1 MAERRRVELVIPVH
15 NRRDLTLQ
23 CLRSLSRID
32 TDGLM
37 VHVVIV
43 DDGSTDGTSEAVLS
57 SFHDVEIVPGDGS
70 LFFTAA
76 TNRGI
81 EAALRNDPDF
91 IVTMNDDAVFAPDFL
106 RSMVTTA
113 ESNPRSVV
121 GALLLLW
128 DEPHKVFQVSPRWE
142 TWSGGYRH
150 WNRQTVWTV
159 PSSPWEV
166 ELIVGNCV
174 LFPVASIRECGLMD
188 ERRLPQFG
196 DAEYTP
202 RMRKNGWHLLVDPK
216 ARVFCQP
223 NDPPPSLRSQS
234 LGKIFKALF
243 LNPYSGHSLR
253 RRFNAN
259 YYGAPDKVQGAAAFL
274 VFFFRWLLGRSFEGS
289 YGATVEEPPLSDL
302 YRDKTVSLPR
312 S

>member
-1 MAERRRVELVIPVH
+1 MADPKRVELVIPVH
-15 NRRDLTLQ
+15 NRREITLQ
-23 CLRSLSRID
+23 CLKSLSRID
-32 TDGLM
+32 ADGLA
-37 VHVVIV
+37 VHVVLV
-43 DDGSTDGTSEAVLS
+43 DDGSTDGTAEAVSEA
-57 SFHDVEIVPGDGS
+57 FPDVQIVSGDGT

-81 EAALRNDPDF
+81 EAALRNDPDYV
-91 IVTMNDDAVFAPDFL
+91 VTMNDDSVFAPGFL
-106 RSMVTTA
+106 RSMVATA
-113 ESNPRSVV
+113 DSNPRSVV

-128 DEPHKVFQVSPRWE
+128 DQPHRVFQVSPRWE
-142 TWSGGYRH
+142 TFSGGYRH

-174 LFPVASIRECGLMD
+174 LFPVGAIRECGVMD

-196 DAEYTP
+196 DAEFTP
-202 RMRKNGWHLLVDPK
+202 RMKKMGWRLLVDPR

-223 NDPPPSLRSQS
+223 NDPPESLRSQP
-234 LGKIFKALF
+234 LGRIFKNLF
-243 LNPYSGHSLR
+243 VNPYSGHSLR

-259 YYGAPDKVQGAAAFL
+259 YYGAPSKVQGATAFIVFL
-274 VFFFRWLLGRSFEGS
+274 VRWFSGRSFEGR
-289 YGATVEEPPLSDL
+289 YGLTVDEPALSDV
-302 YRDKTVSLPR
+302 YRGKAFSSPR